1 MIFRR
6 TILKQDLAI
15 KLYPQSSNIN
25 AAMQLLR
32 KEIKL
37 SPELNNKLDL
47 LTKKYTSALL
57 YIQRVG
63 RLFWNIFVSARKNL
77 SCYKKFFGE
86 IMIKHTVKLAKTSLK
101 VLSIPINR

>member
-15 KLYPQSSNIN
+15 KLYPQSSNAN

-37 SPELNNKLDL
+37 SPGLNKKLNLITKNRRAHYFTHKELEVILDYFCISQEEFEL
-47 LTKKYTSALL
+47 L
-57 YIQRVG
+57 
-63 RLFWNIFVSARKNL
+63 
-77 SCYKKFFGE
+77 
-86 IMIKHTVKLAKTSLK
+86 
-101 VLSIPINR
+101 

>member
-1 MIFRR
+1 MCIRDRFRR

-37 SPELNNKLDL
+37 SPELNSKLDMLTRNKRAHYYTHKELQVILDHFCISKEEFEL
-47 LTKKYTSALL
+47 L
-57 YIQRVG
+57 
-63 RLFWNIFVSARKNL
+63 
-77 SCYKKFFGE
+77 
-86 IMIKHTVKLAKTSLK
+86 
-101 VLSIPINR
+101 

>member
-37 SPELNNKLDL
+37 SPELNSRLEL
-47 LTKKYTSALL
+47 LTRNKRAHYYTHKELEAILEHFCISQEEFELL
-57 YIQRVG
+57 
-63 RLFWNIFVSARKNL
+63 
-77 SCYKKFFGE
+77 
-86 IMIKHTVKLAKTSLK
+86 
-101 VLSIPINR
+101 